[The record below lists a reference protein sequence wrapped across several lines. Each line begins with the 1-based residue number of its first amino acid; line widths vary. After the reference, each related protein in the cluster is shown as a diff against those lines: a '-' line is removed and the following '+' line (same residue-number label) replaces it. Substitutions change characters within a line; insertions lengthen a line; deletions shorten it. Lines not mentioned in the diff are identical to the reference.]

1 MGGNGFHPN
10 KSSGWELD
18 FQKSQIVPVFGYIFS
33 IKKRHITLK
42 NKDISI
48 FGVTVVKGQASVAR
62 CLRTP
67 PMAAKR

>member
-1 MGGNGFHPN
+1 VGIGFSEIADSPSFWIYLFH
-10 KSSGWELD
+10 
-18 FQKSQIVPVFGYIFS
+18 
-33 IKKRHITLK
+33 KKRHITLK

-48 FGVTVVKGQASVAR
+48 FDVTVVKGQASVAR